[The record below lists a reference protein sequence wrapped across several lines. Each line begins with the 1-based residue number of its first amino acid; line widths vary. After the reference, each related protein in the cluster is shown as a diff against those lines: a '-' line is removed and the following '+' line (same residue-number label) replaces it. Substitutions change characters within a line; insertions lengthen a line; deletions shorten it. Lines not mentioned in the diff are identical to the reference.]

1 MASVVLQTF
10 DQIFEKIPKE
20 ASKEQSDKILKEV
33 RQLIDTGL
41 SKTELGNILFTIVKK
56 CILWKDGAVLANIV
70 DMLLDAGVN
79 IDKKN
84 TNGLNILHVSIDN
97 GCAEVLEKLITLPES
112 VKLLNE
118 ENNKGYTPFMRLVK
132 VGFNR
137 YIPIIRTILK
147 IPGFDPDYASKKLA
161 GITAFDVASREDI
174 RDILLEYS
182 HETIAPRKV
191 VQHYA
196 VKTNTSL
203 RASKLRG
210 IIERYRKPRG
220 TVLEITSL
228 DQMPHEFPEVESIV
242 IHPIGLTELPN
253 LPASV
258 KYLNVSGN
266 PIRLPKHILNLEY
279 LLCAGCGIEELPSLP
294 DTLLYLDARDNNIK
308 DIPKLPRLLNIT
320 PMGKVNSEEDILYS
334 SNVLLTGNPLP
345 LGLIN
350 GFGSITQYS
359 NQHIKNVIEYKGD
372 TIYTMVLPKGTLLF
386 RNVQYENNDENSDDS
401 DENHMKINMGEI
413 KGVYSTKT
421 KSSHVFPEYNV
432 FFYPYPFVADS
443 FMESTKSLRVFEL
456 VRDIEVLMGVA
467 PSQNTR
473 EDRFKSEYMVSC
485 DQVPTGVEGIHGFDY
500 DPCFSRD
507 FSSTYKSIAG
517 MFVLANMDTIDHIR
531 NDMKQRFWSKYRT
544 NFIDARNSVGVAE
557 IILHPHA
564 DRYDPAS
571 PFNYKIIAAYPH
583 SRYAFKKAYNEVE
596 NNLKNG
602 KWTIDLFTKLYVN
615 YDSVSDE
622 VKARCVPPEEP
633 YKLRYLNYDYWKK
646 TGGKRKSAKT
656 RKRKSKKTKTRRHK

>member
-456 VRDIEVLMGVA
+456 VRDVEVLMGVA

-583 SRYAFKKAYNEVE
+583 SRYQFDKAYYEVE
-596 NNLKNG
+596 KSLKNG